1 MARMMAGSGSAAS
14 SGAPALGPA
23 PSKASVQLGRMT
35 TNMVSANPSLRQAI
49 DNINAG
55 GKTNNSSGVV
65 GGLFNNPIAKTALN
79 GLNLLAVPGR
89 AVNATIREAVDAVDG
104 KSDTRA
110 SFGDFTKNVKDPTFG
125 FGKAFHIDTG
135 NIWVDRGIGLVGDI
149 FTDPL
154 TYATFGAGKFAGYA
168 GRLDLAKSALRLTGD
183 QALANN
189 IQRYGRAAIK
199 DSDLLERLG
208 ANRHGVY
215 FLGKRVKVG
224 YKGQG
229 VRLPGSGAIGML
241 GDAALSK
248 MRVGMMGTRGGK
260 FLQRITLPAEGLA
273 ARQALLQGE
282 MGDEAAATSI
292 AYFTASPV
300 ARRAAGEALQ
310 KENVNVLKILTNER
324 AAGLEGVK
332 DQLANIIEDA
342 DAFARATPELQQRAQ
357 VWIDL
362 FKRYEDDISKRYA
375 EIDPTATPG
384 WVENYFP
391 RMQTDEAIA
400 YRTDRSNPHSK
411 SLNEIFDRDPMAGG
425 KNFKSRTMEVGDD
438 FFGQKLTAEDL
449 KSVDKLNKIAND
461 AGFVGKFFE
470 TDVTKVVPRYI
481 EEYAKE
487 VGVLARHKHLHDT
500 GFWERASAIE
510 VSGEFID
517 KELIDGFKKT
527 VRSLDDDMR
536 QLQRQFAKSHIGL
549 QNALAEHRD
558 MLVKNVSEA
567 RASLGELEDIV
578 INERALDD
586 VLNGSLTLT
595 ADELQIVADNLG
607 GMKQKFAAMFN
618 ATFEKGKLVMKE
630 AGDSVDNTP
639 LVADGLLGYL
649 DNLENDILALRLEI
663 GPLERDMVGK
673 ELAQH
678 HQTMENRVGLLR
690 TRLQDAHDR
699 IKMVTEFGNILES
712 TLDAMAK
719 GTDVGDI
726 PIEVAH
732 AIGIIARDGQIGSDT
747 VREIIQKQF
756 NLSGELQT
764 FINKAIKE
772 DGSIFSQVTMHSGLK
787 KTAVSKMKVSDFY
800 ESLPRLF
807 GGEMSINRVR
817 ELALF
822 SLISDNRLYADQIPE
837 TLQGLR
843 AQVIEQLRLAD
854 EAVAFN
860 AQTVR
865 SETSKG
871 KQTLGKIFE
880 SEVTPAY
887 DRATNYVNAI
897 EGIDVYIPKLEKTIA
912 ENPGLADMPVT
923 YDAIQPLLR
932 DHPWLGEIVPQQTG
946 FDFYEDLMGVN
957 MSVPMNPRGNSDF
970 VTGERFSL
978 GGETVADVQLARE
991 ASKDAMTYGEL
1002 VTAAKSHKSK
1012 LEEMMNGPFFAFGKT
1027 GFNEKTYTGREL
1039 LEMFEEYKSLSG
1051 RLTRMRATRAKEVE
1065 TIQKS
1070 LGFDLPDDEIIPL
1083 ARVEKIRATAKSEK
1097 AANEQIA
1104 IEAKARRAA
1113 IKEEATTKA
1122 NQKRVFVRQGDIET
1136 DIYGNVVYDAKGQPK
1151 RMPDITE
1158 MFGDQYTKTLD
1169 AVRSISGGGTTV
1181 RPANWVGLPAQRD
1194 ALSNALINYTMASE
1208 VHSRFNALAELTSSF
1223 GFVPTQRMFAEVT
1236 RSVGNKFIPG
1246 IESKLS
1252 NITHAHMILEELD
1265 KKVARAIAGKEGV
1278 SISEVFKNALD
1289 TLPQA
1294 QRDVLTEVIG
1304 HKVNWAGDPYTLKR
1318 RMKSAL
1324 AGKSKK
1330 SPGPVLDEAG
1340 NIVRNKSKKPIM
1352 QVSERTK
1359 AENAFYDE
1367 YVKPWFETAYP
1378 NKTASK
1384 ENMKAALKENVP
1396 SAAKGNR
1403 GSMSPFADDADSIVV
1418 KRWFEGLIGRS
1429 EIAGTRSTIVGGEAE
1444 LVTKMKALRTARMRF
1459 KTMLAPDVN
1468 IAEFFNDPGNLQRT
1482 GTWYASLL
1490 QDHAD
1495 RLERRITAKL
1505 GVNEAIVERV
1515 GKARSALETAAG
1527 YETQASRLTGA
1538 VSGDV
1543 IQLEK
1548 DIAAI
1553 KAEIASIETNPKA
1566 SQRLLEKKVVL
1577 AGTLKEKE
1585 GQLSQI
1591 NTIPNLPKKAQAVL
1605 DKAPPDARTIEEA
1618 RRVVDR
1624 YNEGM
1629 LLPIHVKAQADK
1641 EIVDAIHRLAQYDLH
1656 MFSEG
1661 FTKDGVTFAT
1671 LANGE
1676 KITFSEAEWKSLFLE
1691 NTTRNTAP
1699 DLINDVN
1706 IEIRQ
1711 HRTDLMRLGRLKAE
1725 WLRRVEQA
1733 SNAPMELNVERSQAM
1748 VDDIIAE
1755 IETTRRSMDELM
1767 LRRDALDPAVNNAAL
1782 EKMRVLVHGIEARTG
1797 RWARP
1802 GSKPVFD
1809 ADGIARVSDG
1819 THPSF
1824 RYYVESKAGPFAEGL
1839 RSYQPRD
1846 SKPPIIARADDVASR
1861 RAGLMSVWNKS
1872 PEALHLKRMQQL
1884 ENNVFVQLHGH
1895 LNESVELMTKHHE
1908 DILNQ
1913 IRQLSD
1919 ERTGAV
1925 ADVLAQRDN
1934 VASIARDGADEL
1946 EKNTGKRVLATMAD
1960 GTEAELPIPRTPEQ
1974 ARTFA
1979 DQLEKQSVPDGPF
1992 VVKGDGNNAL
2002 EESYT
2007 DAVNIRGDY
2016 NAAKIARDRAKAESA
2031 EWAKGKAGRV
2041 KEAVNAW
2048 ESRIRYKESVEV
2060 VVDAVR
2066 TKRDD
2071 LQTQIMTRFGD
2082 VDGFWNEIYN
2092 RRGIIDDFESQLN
2105 EIDALINDMPQDVGD
2120 KVLKKM
2126 RGGKA
2131 TPEEI
2136 SRTRDAY
2143 REWMR
2148 ANKPVF
2154 TKLGQEPDN
2163 PVYKAW
2169 AAAAQADA
2177 DLIYL
2182 DFAKRET
2189 MDRMILASAGE
2200 WQSAVIEPMAKEWKK
2215 AAKQAGLL
2223 DGKKS
2228 LKSEGLPGLY
2238 GNKEAIDLIQS
2249 LSRMNEPGVITDL
2262 SKMMRGYTGFFRS
2275 YATLSPG
2282 FHVRNSISNIFA
2294 MFSAGADIGNMQEGF
2309 RLWRLMDDAFKN
2321 GKTIE
2326 EWVNTLPQAQQANA
2340 RIAAQTVVGLG
2351 NTQADDALAG
2361 FARQGNMITDN
2372 AGIRISRKT
2381 GQKVEGS
2388 ARFMLAYDSLAKGFT
2403 EDEAFNRTRRY
2414 LIDYSEKSI
2423 LDESMRDIIPFWTW
2437 MSRNMPLQVVN
2448 RWANPKPYL
2457 MYMKFKN
2464 NFTTPNEE
2472 GEVTPLSM
2480 LQIDA
2485 LNLGGGNYLS
2495 PDLPFTRVDQ
2505 QWQDLQNPRK
2515 LLAMVNPGIRVPLEM
2530 VMNTNAYTGQQF
2542 KDEWVPVGGMLKP
2555 LIPALEAAGQIE
2567 RDSNGNAV
2575 IRKKALYAL
2584 TSMNPLLG
2592 RAERMFP
2599 SGEGDPSKVQ
2609 NAFAGFMG
2617 VPVSSVS
2624 PEMQDAERFRR
2635 LAELQRMQQRQKNI
2649 EEAK

>member
-1 MARMMAGSGSAAS
+1 MARMMASGNSARPA
-14 SGAPALGPA
+14 GTPALGQT
-23 PSKASVQLGRMT
+23 PSKASIQLGRMT
-35 TNMVSANPSLRQAI
+35 SNMVSANPSLRQAI

-55 GKTNNSSGVV
+55 GQTNNSSGVV

-104 KSDTRA
+104 KSDTKA

-135 NIWVDRGIGLVGDI
+135 NIWVDRAIGLTGDI

-199 DSDLLERLG
+199 DSELLERLG

-229 VRLPGSGAIGML
+229 IRLPGSGAIGML

-332 DQLANIIEDA
+332 NQLAGIIEDA

-362 FKRYEDDISKRYA
+362 FKQYEDDISKRYA

-400 YRTDRSNPHSK
+400 YRTDRSNSHSK
-411 SLNEIFDRDPMAGG
+411 ALNEIFDRDPMAGG

-438 FFGQKLTAEDL
+438 FFGHKLTVEDL
-449 KSVDKLNKIAND
+449 KSVEKLNKIAND
-461 AGFVGKFFE
+461 AGFVGNFFE
-470 TDVTKVVPRYI
+470 TDITKVMPRYI

-536 QLQRQFAKSHIGL
+536 QLQKQFAKSHIGL
-549 QNALAEHRD
+549 QNALSDHRE

-578 INERALDD
+578 VNERALDD

-678 HQTMENRVGLLR
+678 HQTMENKVGLLR
-690 TRLQDAHDR
+690 SRLQDAHDR

-719 GTDVGDI
+719 GTEVGDI

-772 DGSIFSQVTMHSGLK
+772 DGSIFKQVTMHSKLK
-787 KTAVSKMKVSDFY
+787 NTAVSKMKVSDFY

-807 GGEMSINRVR
+807 GGEMDINRVR

-822 SLISDNRLYADQIPE
+822 SLMSDTRLYADQVPE

-897 EGIDVYIPKLEKTIA
+897 QGIDTYIPKLERTLA
-912 ENPGLADMPVT
+912 TNPGMADMPVT

-978 GGETVADVQLARE
+978 GGETVADVHLARE
-991 ASKDAMTYGEL
+991 ASADAMTYGEL

-1027 GFNEKTYTGREL
+1027 GFNEKTYTGHEL
-1039 LEMFEEYKSLSG
+1039 LSMFEEYKSLSG
-1051 RLTRMRATRAKEVE
+1051 RLTRMRATRAKEVA
-1065 TIQKS
+1065 TIEES
-1070 LGFDLPDDEIIPL
+1070 LGINLPDDEIIPL
-1083 ARVEKIRATAKSEK
+1083 ARVQKIRSTAKTEK
-1097 AANEQIA
+1097 AANDQIA
-1104 IEAKARRAA
+1104 VEAKARRAA
-1113 IKEEATTKA
+1113 IKEEAVTRA
-1122 NQKRVFVRQGDIET
+1122 NQKRVFVRQGEIET

-1151 RMPDITE
+1151 RMPDVTE

-1169 AVRSISGGGTTV
+1169 AVRSISGGGSTV

-1208 VHSRFNALAELTSSF
+1208 VHSRFNALAELTASF

-1252 NITHAHMILEELD
+1252 NITHARMILEELD

-1289 TLPQA
+1289 TLPQT

-1318 RMKSAL
+1318 RLKAAR

-1352 QVSERTK
+1352 QMSEATK

-1378 NKTASK
+1378 GKTASK
-1384 ENMKAALKENVP
+1384 ENMKNALKENVP

-1403 GSMSPFADDADSIVV
+1403 GSMTPFADDADSIVV

-1429 EIAGTRSTIVGGEAE
+1429 EIAGTRSAIVGGEAE
-1444 LVTKMKALRTARMRF
+1444 LVTKQKALRTARMRF

-1515 GKARSALETAAG
+1515 GKARSALETAGG

-1553 KAEIASIETNPKA
+1553 KTEIASIETNPKA

-1591 NTIPNLPKKAQAVL
+1591 NTIPNLPKSAQARL
-1605 DKAPPDARTIEEA
+1605 DKAPPAARTIEEA
-1618 RRVVDR
+1618 RRVVDK

-1661 FTKDGVTFAT
+1661 FTKDGSTFAT

-1711 HRTDLMRLGRLKAE
+1711 HRTDLMRLGKLKAE

-1846 SKPPIIARADDVASR
+1846 SRPPIIARADEVASR

-1919 ERTGAV
+1919 ERAGAV

-1934 VASIARDGADEL
+1934 VASIARSGADEL

-2007 DAVNIRGDY
+2007 DAVTILGDY

-2031 EWAKGKAGRV
+2031 EWASGKAARV

-2060 VVDAVR
+2060 VVDAVK
-2066 TKRDD
+2066 TKRAD
-2071 LQTQIMTRFGD
+2071 LQTQILTRFGD

-2092 RRGIIDDFESQLN
+2092 RRGIVDDFESQLN

-2120 KVLKKM
+2120 KILKKM

-2131 TPEEI
+2131 TPEEM

-2189 MDRMILASAGE
+2189 MDRIILASAGE

-2228 LKSEGLPGLY
+2228 LKSEGLPGIY
-2238 GNKEAIDLIQS
+2238 GNKEAIDLIQN
-2249 LSRMNEPGVITDL
+2249 LSRMSQPGVITDL
-2262 SKMMRGYTGFFRS
+2262 SRMMRGYTGFFRS

-2282 FHVRNSISNIFA
+2282 FHVRNSISNIFSI
-2294 MFSAGADIGNMQEGF
+2294 FSAGADIGNMQEGF

-2340 RIAAQTVVGLG
+2340 RIAAQTVAGLG

-2372 AGIRISRKT
+2372 AAIRISRKT

-2388 ARFMLAYDSLAKGFT
+2388 ARFMLAYDSLVKGFDADQT
-2403 EDEAFNRTRRY
+2403 FNRTRRY

-2448 RWANPKPYL
+2448 RWTNPKPYL

-2480 LQIDA
+2480 LQAGA

-2495 PDLPFTRVDQ
+2495 PDLPFSRVDQ

-2624 PEMQDAERFRR
+2624 PDMQDAERFRR